1 MQKRSI
7 ETQKPTWGEMRGT
20 AEIFTFVWFV
30 TLPGRSDEYPTE
42 ASNLGYSAFF
52 LYLCSAN
59 DVTFSHSDL
68 LYRCNRFS
76 KQKSNNKNKV
86 KV

>member
-20 AEIFTFVWFV
+20 AEIFTIEWVV
-30 TLPGRSDEYPTE
+30 ALPGRSDEYPTE

-52 LYLCSAN
+52 CIFAATMTSPFPILTCYI
-59 DVTFSHSDL
+59 DVTGSV
-68 LYRCNRFS
+68 NRS
-76 KQKSNNKNKV
+76 QTIKTK
-86 KV
+86 